1 MESIIKRNGQ
11 KVAFEAEKIENAV
24 AKAFMATGEI
34 EARDVS
40 TRSRAIE
47 LIVEASRNAKGRQ
60 VASVEEIQDEVEKA
74 LRQCNYAKTAKA
86 YILYRNQHEKVREAE
101 NTLIDYKKLVDEYI
115 EDKKD

>member
-11 KVAFEAEKIENAV
+11 KAAFEAEKIENAV

-60 VASVEEIQDEVEKA
+60 VASVEEIQDEVEKPLGNA
-74 LRQCNYAKTAKA
+74 TMQRLQKPTFF
-86 YILYRNQHEKVREAE
+86 
-101 NTLIDYKKLVDEYI
+101 I
-115 EDKKD
+115 EISMKRFVKPRIP